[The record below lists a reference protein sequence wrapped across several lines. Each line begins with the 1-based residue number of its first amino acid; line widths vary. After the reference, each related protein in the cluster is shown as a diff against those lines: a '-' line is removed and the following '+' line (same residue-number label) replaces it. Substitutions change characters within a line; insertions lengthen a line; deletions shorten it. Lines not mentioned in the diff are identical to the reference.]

1 MIRQILI
8 FLFFF
13 ASLPSLAEYKGQKKL
28 SKNNS
33 FMNDKGEPYSIN
45 KITDKENTLLLIWNH
60 GSEPD
65 TKVDKCKK
73 NLNLDMSGKALLYR
87 RF

>member
-8 FLFFF
+8 FLFLFV
-13 ASLPSLAEYKGQKKL
+13 SLPSLAEYKGQKKL

-33 FMNDKGEPYSIN
+33 LMDDKGKPYSIN

-60 GSEPD
+60 GSYPD
-65 TKVDKCKK
+65 HKVDKCKK
-73 NLNLDMSGKALLYR
+73 KPKFG
-87 RF
+87 